1 MSNYRYSKILTC
13 ALYGIDG
20 VNVEIEV
27 SILPGLSLFE
37 IVGLGDCAIRESRNR
52 VHAAIKNNGYDFPS
66 GRITVS
72 MAPGFIRKEGTAFDL
87 PIAIGILEASNQ
99 IKIREK
105 NVSITGEMSLSGEV
119 RAIPGTINRILTAHR
134 NKIGKIIVPFSNM
147 NEGVFLQNINVY
159 GVKNLIECIDYLETK
174 DEWQKTRLIEDF
186 NAGIIENLYKDIS
199 SVVGQPGAI
208 RAIKIAATG
217 RHNVMMTGSPG
228 CGKTMIASVLPGILP
243 ALDEKEMIEVA
254 KIYSSCGLLKNNSM
268 IPIQRPFRCPHHNSS
283 ITSITGGGHY
293 PNPGEI
299 TLAHSGIL
307 FMDEM
312 NEFPVKILDM
322 LRQPLEEH
330 TIKISRTRYNMEYP
344 ADFMLVGATN
354 PCRCGNLLERN
365 TKSPCRCT
373 PVMIEKYMAGI
384 SGPILDRIDIFV
396 EIVKIPENEIRK
408 CLKEVKQ
415 KESDIIRGMVES
427 AWEKQFKRCRKHGVI
442 PALNSRL
449 PSECIFEVFELQNK
463 VVDFASEAANNLSLS
478 VRSYQ
483 KIIRVARS
491 IADFDGNDI
500 LDIKHIAQALQY
512 RRKTNV

>member
-1 MSNYRYSKILTC
+1 LSHYRYSKILSC

-27 SILPGLSLFE
+27 SILPGLSSFE
-37 IVGLGDCAIRESRNR
+37 VVGLGDCAIRESRNR
-52 VHAAIKNNGYDFPS
+52 VHAAIKNNGYSFPS

-87 PIAIGILEASNQ
+87 PIAIGILEASGQ

-105 NVSITGEMSLSGEV
+105 NVSIAGEMSLSGEV
-119 RAIPGTINRILTAHR
+119 RAIPGTINRILTAH
-134 NKIGKIIVPFSNM
+134 NNSIGKIIVPFRNL
-147 NEGVFLQNINVY
+147 NEGILIKNIDVY
-159 GVKNLIECIDYLETK
+159 GVNNLTECIDYLETK
-174 DEWQKTRLIEDF
+174 DEWKKTKLT
-186 NAGIIENLYKDIS
+186 ENLNFKDTENYCKDIS
-199 SVVGQPGAI
+199 SVIGQPGAV

-243 ALDEKEMIEVA
+243 PLREKEKIEVA
-254 KIYSSCGLLKNNSM
+254 KIYSSCGLLKFNSIM
-268 IPIQRPFRCPHHNSS
+268 PLCRPFRSPHHNSS

-299 TLAHSGIL
+299 TLAHTGVL

-312 NEFPVKILDM
+312 NEFPSKTLDM

-330 TIKISRTRYNMEYP
+330 TIKISRNRYNMEYP
-344 ADFMLVGATN
+344 ADFMLIGAAN

-365 TKSPCRCT
+365 IKSPCKCT
-373 PVMIEKYMAGI
+373 PIMIEKHMAVI
-384 SGPILDRIDIFV
+384 SGPILDRIDMFI
-396 EIVKIPENEIRK
+396 EIIKIPEYEIKKSLEKTR
-408 CLKEVKQ
+408 LKES
-415 KESDIIRGMVES
+415 ESVRQMVES
-427 AWEKQFKRCRKHGVI
+427 AWEKQFKRCIKNGVK
-442 PALNSRL
+442 PSLNSRL
-449 PSECIFEVFELQNK
+449 PAEYIFEVFELEK
-463 VVDFASEAANNLSLS
+463 EVVDFAGEAANNLSLS

-483 KIIRVARS
+483 KLIRVARS
-491 IADFDGNDI
+491 IADFDGND
-500 LDIKHIAQALQY
+500 LLEKKHIAQALQY